1 MKLPTTEPILVRR
14 KQLAAMLS
22 ICPRTVDDMVARRL
36 IPYVPVTRRLYLYDP
51 IAVREALMG
60 RFGVAAGEERAQ

>member
-1 MKLPTTEPILVRR
+1 
-14 KQLAAMLS
+14 MLS